1 MTGQPSGLLD
11 RKLSVSK
18 TISSNMADYK
28 STNPTVENKDDVA
41 VPEYV
46 IDWTLEEETKA
57 KRKYVY
63 KLSFCYRCT
72 S

>member
-1 MTGQPSGLLD
+1 
-11 RKLSVSK
+11 
-18 TISSNMADYK
+18 MADYK
-28 STNPTVENKDDVA
+28 PTNPTVKNKDDVA

-46 IDWTLEEETKA
+46 IDWTLEGTKA

-72 S
+72 G